1 MNDARMTPPCGV
13 LIHTEGRKCSG
24 SVRAISRYAWGTGGE
39 AQVFWCDGASDTK
52 EQGLNGIIYLVRIGW
67 DGTT

>member
-1 MNDARMTPPCGV
+1 MTPPCGV
-13 LIHTEGRKCSG
+13 LIHTEWGKRPGSVLAIRKC
-24 SVRAISRYAWGTGGE
+24 AWSTGGE
-39 AQVFWCDGASDTK
+39 AQVFWIDGASDTK